1 MLVCLRSKPN
11 THGQALIE
19 YILLLAIATGMAV
32 LLYRGFTNAT
42 RKLQG
47 GLTCEIA
54 AACPNCPVSSEMAT
68 AVKTYT
74 SRGGGQGVTCKTAGQ

>member
-1 MLVCLRSKPN
+1 MVPRARSKPN
-11 THGQALIE
+11 TRGQALIE

-32 LLYRGFTNAT
+32 LLYRGFIGAS

-54 AACPNCPVSSEMAT
+54 AACPNCPVSSEMAS
-68 AVKTYT
+68 AVRTYT
-74 SRGGGQGVTCKTAGQ
+74 ARGGGEGVICKTAGQ